1 MRALIAISF
10 VLLGCHV
17 YYLSTQ
23 SVDGE
28 PPLNFIK
35 YRPVSTYSERLERK
49 DWNSSEITSLNL
61 ALKKLGGINSQDS
74 EELEKVAPAV
84 KKNLVIQSTPENE
97 RDEDYYLSSLYNED
111 SEEQRNAL
119 IALARM
125 KSRRAIASIAE
136 LVWKSNSDLAVQAAI
151 SLKEI
156 DPLAADEVLLT
167 AVEDSNPEVV
177 ANALMA
183 MGQTDH
189 KDLDEY
195 ISEALESQNVR
206 VQLGALETLGQ
217 VSDTTVIPFL
227 EELSRSS
234 EGEFREKVNIT
245 ILSLA
250 AKAHT
255 QQMEAFNEN

>member
-49 DWNSSEITSLNL
+49 DWNSSEILSLDL
-61 ALKKLGGINSQDS
+61 ALKKVQQVSNTS
-74 EELEKVAPAV
+74 EAMAE
-84 KKNLVIQSTPENE
+84 IQSTPENE